1 MRFVRIDEL
10 KPNMISVKSL
20 YHKDKLLLAANK
32 KLTTSLIKQLKKNK
46 ISGIYVFDEFSEY
59 EELKDIISDEKR
71 HELVNALQSLSID
84 KVIFLANDIVDKMM
98 KEDEILLDMNTIQN
112 YHQNTY
118 EHSVNVCMLAIA
130 CGIGMGLNNKELN
143 ELAIGSLFHDIGK
156 TAISKDILDKP
167 GRLTPEERAIIN
179 THPELGYNM
188 LYDNTLINASSRA
201 GVLCH
206 HENEDGSGYPNKL
219 KGLKIPLV
227 AKIIHVADV
236 YDALCSK
243 RAYKEKYD
251 AKESIE
257 YLMGNCGIMFNFDVV
272 ETFIKYVVVYPVG
285 TTVKLSTGEEAR
297 VVKNRAENV
306 LRPVV
311 VTLKDK
317 KKIDL
322 MLPEFYNITIL
333 EN

>member
-1 MRFVRIDEL
+1 MRFIKIDEL

-32 KLTTSLIKQLKKNK
+32 KLTASLIKQLKRNN

-143 ELAIGSLFHDIGK
+143 ELAVGSLFHDIGK

-206 HENEDGSGYPNKL
+206 HENEDGSGYPNNL
-219 KGLKIPLV
+219 KGPKIPLV

-257 YLMGNCGIMFNFDVV
+257 YLMGNCGIMFNLDVV